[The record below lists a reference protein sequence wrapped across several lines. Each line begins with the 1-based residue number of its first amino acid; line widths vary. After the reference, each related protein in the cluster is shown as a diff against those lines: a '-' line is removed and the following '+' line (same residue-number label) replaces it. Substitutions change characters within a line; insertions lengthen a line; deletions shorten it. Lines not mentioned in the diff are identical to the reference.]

1 MDEVI
6 IMKVVD
12 RLRKIA
18 ERRKKEAFE
27 QAKETIMRIAD
38 ERKQINK

>member
-1 MDEVI
+1 
-6 IMKVVD
+6 MKVVD

-18 ERRKKEAFE
+18 KQRQKEAFE
-27 QAKETIMRIAD
+27 QAKKAIMRNAD